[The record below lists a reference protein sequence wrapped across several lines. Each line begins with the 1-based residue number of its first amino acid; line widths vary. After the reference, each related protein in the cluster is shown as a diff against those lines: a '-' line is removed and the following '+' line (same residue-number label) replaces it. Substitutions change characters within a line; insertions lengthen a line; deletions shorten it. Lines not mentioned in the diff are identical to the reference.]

1 MGDGLNKDG
10 TKLEN
15 GATMSKSC
23 YRRNGWGSRL
33 PRVGLLA
40 GFCLTLGLASGCR
53 RDMQDQPKYIP
64 LRQSDFFGDQRSARP
79 LVADT
84 VARGDLRADDHLY
97 TGMVDGKPAET
108 FPFPITREVLERGR
122 QRFNIYC
129 SPCHDYAGYGNGIVV
144 QRGFRR
150 PPSYHIDRLR
160 QAPPGYIFDVIT
172 NGLGAMYSYAS
183 RVEPRDRW
191 AIVAYI
197 RALQLSQN
205 AHLTDVPGPEREQLE
220 KTTR

>member
-1 MGDGLNKDG
+1 MMGRNRREMKTYGRDGG
-10 TKLEN
+10 F
-15 GATMSKSC
+15 
-23 YRRNGWGSRL
+23 RRSRL
-33 PRVGLLA
+33 L
-40 GFCLTLGLASGCR
+40 LGLASVLVWFGGCR

-64 LRQSDFFGDQRSARP
+64 LRQSDFFGDGRSARP

-84 VARGDLRADDHLY
+84 VARGQLREDDHLY
-97 TGMVDGKPAET
+97 TGMVGGKPAET
-108 FPFPITREVLERGR
+108 FPFPVTRQVLERGR
-122 QRFNIYC
+122 QRYDIYC
-129 SPCHDYAGYGNGIVV
+129 SPCHDNAGYGNGMVV

-160 QAPPGYIFDVIT
+160 AAPPGYFYDVIT

-183 RVEPRDRW
+183 RVPPEDRW

-205 AHLTDVPGPEREQLE
+205 ARMADVPESEREQLQR
-220 KTTR
+220 TTQ